1 MKGAL
6 ENREIRSL
14 LMISASDSKEQ
25 WWVFIRNF
33 DNAAPQRLHPDGILI
48 P

>member
-1 MKGAL
+1 MKGL
-6 ENREIRSL
+6 VENIEIRSL
-14 LMISASDSKEQ
+14 LMISASDSKKQ

-33 DNAAPQRLHPDGILI
+33 DNAAAQRRHPDGILI